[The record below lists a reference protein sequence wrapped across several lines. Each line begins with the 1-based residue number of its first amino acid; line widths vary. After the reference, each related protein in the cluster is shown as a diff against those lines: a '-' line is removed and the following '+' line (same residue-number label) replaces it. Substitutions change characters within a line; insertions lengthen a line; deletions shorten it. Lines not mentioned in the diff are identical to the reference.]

1 MLVDDLKRVQ
11 ADTFAMYAKA
21 HYYHWNVEGPDFV
34 QYHDFLGKL
43 YEELFGVV
51 DVIAEEVRALDS
63 YAPGAH
69 RMLMDLTRIQDDN
82 TVPSAL
88 EMMRR
93 LLADNDTVLEGLITA
108 YMSADAAGELGL
120 ANFLQDRMDVHKKH
134 RWMLRSIL
142 K

>member
-11 ADTFAMYAKA
+11 ADTFALYAKA

-43 YEELFGVV
+43 YAELHDAV

-82 TVPSAL
+82 TIPAAV

-93 LLADNDTVLEGLITA
+93 LLADNETVMEGLVQA
-108 YMSADAAGELGL
+108 FMSAEAAGEIGV
-120 ANFLQDRMDVHKKH
+120 ADFLTQRVDVHKKH
-134 RWMLRSIL
+134 AWMLRSL
-142 K
+142 TK

>member
-11 ADTFAMYAKA
+11 ADTFALYAKA

-43 YEELFGVV
+43 YEELHDAV
-51 DVIAEEVRALDS
+51 DVIAEQVRALDS
-63 YAPGAH
+63 YAPAAH

-82 TVPSAL
+82 TIPPAL

-93 LLADNDTVLEGLITA
+93 LLADNETVMEGLVQA
-108 YMSADAAGELGL
+108 FMSAESAGEIGL
-120 ANFLQDRMDVHKKH
+120 ADFLTQRVDVHKKH
-134 RWMLRSIL
+134 AWMLRSL
-142 K
+142 TK